1 MNTALF
7 RAAFKRHAPAVI
19 TVFVGIGIFVTAA
32 LSAKAGSETKEK
44 LEEAVEEAGHDL
56 DLVEKVKVLAPVYTP
71 VAISVL
77 LTVGSLAVGR
87 IMDNRIRAEALA
99 VCGMAYKSLERQQ
112 KAYEEVVK
120 RRFGENTHAKI
131 LQEANIMM
139 ANPQRE
145 REEWFGEEI
154 FGPFDLDEEVWTFF
168 DGYSGQYF
176 KATISQVMNAEI
188 HMNRV
193 FAKAG
198 DVCLKEWY
206 DFLGI
211 PAPENAENLYWTAES
226 DLTFIDFQHYKT
238 TTDDGFECA
247 IIEFACSPY
256 PLTENY

>member
-7 RAAFKRHAPAVI
+7 RGVIKRHAPAVI
-19 TVFVGIGIFVTAA
+19 TVFIGIGIFVTAA

-120 RRFGENTHAKI
+120 RKYGEKAHARI
-131 LQEANIMM
+131 LQEANILVS
-139 ANPQRE
+139 NPRKE
-145 REEWFGEEI
+145 HEEWCGEEI
-154 FGPFDLDEEVWTFF
+154 FGSFDLDEDLRTFF

-176 KATISQVMNAEI
+176 KATIGQVMNAEI
-188 HMNRV
+188 HMNRE

-226 DLTFIDFQHYKT
+226 VLTFIDFQHYKT

-247 IIEFACSPY
+247 IVEFACSPY
-256 PLTENY
+256 PINYEH